1 MAPVLALLGPGA
13 FWSFLFFFVREALGR
28 RGPPPGRA
36 LARPGRPK
44 EALPMRFPTLT
55 RNNDFRRAYAKGK
68 SAAGYCL
75 VLYAVKNRRQ
85 GTRVGITCSKKVGNA
100 VARNRARRVI
110 RAALAAVLPPA
121 GVGNW
126 DLVLVARSCTP
137 AQKSTQVA
145 AVLQKLLA
153 KLALPSPG
161 SAPRPPKKAAAR
173 PETEIATAAASKA
186 AAEIATS
193 TAAEAAAETVATAPA
208 KDTTQ
213 EAAAVAATTTAA
225 ATAEPA
231 AKAAAAATTKRSA
244 AAPAVALPQGA
255 AKTAPAPPSTQHP
268 TAPCTASFG
277 PGPQPPCSPCPAPGG
292 PAK

>member
-85 GTRVGITCSKKVGNA
+85 GTRVGITCSKKVGTA

-145 AVLQKLLA
+145 AVLQKLLT
-153 KLALPSPG
+153 KLALPPPG
-161 SAPRPPKKAAAR
+161 SAPRPPKKGVTG
-173 PETEIATAAASKA
+173 P
-186 AAEIATS
+186 
-193 TAAEAAAETVATAPA
+193 VA
-208 KDTTQ
+208 
-213 EAAAVAATTTAA
+213 
-225 ATAEPA
+225 PA
-231 AKAAAAATTKRSA
+231 AKATTDTAAENATDVAADI
-244 AAPAVALPQGA
+244 PPQGA
-255 AKTAPAPPSTQHP
+255 PEVSTADIPTAPPSTQHP